1 MKWKGVFAWV
11 FLRIAWAFLQIYAEE
26 LQSLNPF
33 ALTARKVKN
42 MLPQINPT
50 YFAIAIAVVILL
62 ATSVRILK
70 EYERAVIFRLGRL
83 TGTRGPGLVFMIP
96 FWIERMQR
104 VSLRLIVNDVTPQDV
119 ITKDNVS
126 VSVNAVLN
134 FRVTEADKAVIEVE
148 DFGFAISQIAQTT
161 LRSVLGRAELD
172 DLLSEREKLNQDL
185 EDIVKKHCEPWGVEV
200 LAMEIKDVDLPAEM
214 QRAMAQQAEAERERR
229 AKVIHAEGEFESA
242 QVLTD
247 AADIL
252 SKTPTAVQL
261 RFLQALVEVS
271 AEKNSTVVFPIPI
284 DLLSPF
290 LEKLKD

>member
-1 MKWKGVFAWV
+1 M
-11 FLRIAWAFLQIYAEE
+11 
-26 LQSLNPF
+26 
-33 ALTARKVKN
+33 
-42 MLPQINPT
+42 PQIQPT
-50 YFAIAIAVVILL
+50 YFAIAIVIIILL
-62 ATSVRILK
+62 ATSIRILK

-104 VSLRLIVNDVTPQDV
+104 ISLRVIVNDVTPQDV

-126 VSVNAVLN
+126 VSVNAVLT
-134 FRVTEADKAVIEVE
+134 FRVTEPDKAVIEVE
-148 DFGFAISQIAQTT
+148 DFGFAIAQIAQTT

-185 EDIVKKHCEPWGVEV
+185 EEIIKKHCEPWGVGV
-200 LAMEIKDVDLPAEM
+200 LAMEIKHVDLPAEM
-214 QRAMAQQAEAERERR
+214 QRAMAKQAEAERERR
-229 AKVIHAEGEFESA
+229 AKVTHADGERESA
-242 QVLTD
+242 EALTD
-247 AADIL
+247 AAEIL

-290 LEKLKD
+290 LNKGEEKEKEKW

>member
-1 MKWKGVFAWV
+1 
-11 FLRIAWAFLQIYAEE
+11 
-26 LQSLNPF
+26 
-33 ALTARKVKN
+33 

-50 YFAIAIAVVILL
+50 YFAIAIVVVILL

-134 FRVTEADKAVIEVE
+134 FRIIEADKAVIEVE

-185 EDIVKKHCEPWGVEV
+185 ENIVKKHCEPWGIEV
-200 LAMEIKDVDLPAEM
+200 LAMEIKDVDLPVEM

-271 AEKNSTVVFPIPI
+271 AEKNSTIVFPIPI

-290 LEKLKD
+290 LEQIKKEE